1 MGHICTPSSSIGS
14 PSSGCVRPRW
24 APTANICTPWPSTPP
39 TPPTAD
45 HHESTS
51 SSALMPSLGP
61 NHDMVMPSSICHY
74 LSWHGHA
81 LIMPQRHDMVEQ
93 LGCNHRSPLCCSQ
106 PVQTSISSTGQNL
119 LQHLWGG
126 EKVLNWAEEEEEDG
140 QGWVS
145 GLGTG
150 RHLISTPVGLM
161 PCWPPCR
168 PLIGWAPSQ
177 LRSHWLS
184 RAGARAAVRVGG

>member
-1 MGHICTPSSSIGS
+1 
-14 PSSGCVRPRW
+14 
-24 APTANICTPWPSTPP
+24 
-39 TPPTAD
+39 
-45 HHESTS
+45 
-51 SSALMPSLGP
+51 
-61 NHDMVMPSSICHY
+61 
-74 LSWHGHA
+74 
-81 LIMPQRHDMVEQ
+81 MPQRHDMVGAIRLQ
-93 LGCNHRSPLCCSQ
+93 SSQ
-106 PVQTSISSTGQNL
+106 PFVL
-119 LQHLWGG
+119 LTARSNQHQLHWPKHLWGG